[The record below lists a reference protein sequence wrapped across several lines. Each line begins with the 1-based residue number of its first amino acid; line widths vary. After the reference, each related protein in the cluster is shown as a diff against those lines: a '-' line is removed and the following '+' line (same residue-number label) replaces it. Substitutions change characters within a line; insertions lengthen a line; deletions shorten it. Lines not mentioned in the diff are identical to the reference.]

1 MFKDKLISCMPTLML
16 NVNAIAVSIIDIEAG
31 FRIMSYLVAIIWT
44 SMKIIELSRDWN
56 NGSKKK

>member
-1 MFKDKLISCMPTLML
+1 MPTLML

-44 SMKIIELSRDWN
+44 SMKIIELSRDWK